1 MLALADSAV
10 ARRPRKEER
19 ARSPAAVCQRKVR
32 QNRKRGMHHYGLWIS
47 DRAVEGMPARPRT
60 VPGRLISLG
69 GIDQAPPPLLHAPA
83 PPPSPGPQPDRRRAR
98 RRWMTVISRGF
109 QCAPVLGLRS
119 LQLPCPRALV
129 SRGAPRLR
137 S

>member
-69 GIDQAPPPLLHAPA
+69 GIDQAPPPLLHARPPPPA
-83 PPPSPGPQPDRRRAR
+83 PRPQPPPPRAR
-98 RRWMTVISRGF
+98 RRGIGDIPRGSRRASARGSPPS
-109 QCAPVLGLRS
+109 QAPSAPV
-119 LQLPCPRALV
+119 
-129 SRGAPRLR
+129 
-137 S
+137 